1 LSSGA
6 DDAIR
11 SNGDKVR
18 RTYLGISDSVGV
30 DTDFLQYKGKQLP
43 LSVCTDSTGDDWA
56 YKTRGYHMDVNAS
69 ALTISSNYTT
79 SGTPLFFVGASS
91 FTSDPQNES
100 NQYYRLFARKFTLLC
115 IGGFD
120 GWDIYREYRTNA
132 DRFVLGRS
140 GYLRGA
146 CPSIKY
152 PTATGWGAFKQ
163 ITVGLRGDARPGDI
177 LTYNWSP
184 PHVYGNP
191 QKWIGAKMIPS
202 LIEKFNELGYDW
214 NDENSDFNFL
224 ICVKKELFDIGSDLS
239 ITRSDDNIYTTGSGK
254 NIALG
259 YLAGKSWK
267 TKEEA
272 ALLAIEAVNTA
283 SKYDIHTGGPVQVEI
298 I

>member
-1 LSSGA
+1 MTTIVGIQGKGWSVMAADTQITDDNNSVVSS
-6 DDAIR
+6 
-11 SNGDKVR
+11 
-18 RTYLGISDSVGV
+18 
-30 DTDFLQYKGKQLP
+30 
-43 LSVCTDSTGDDWA
+43 
-56 YKTRGYHMDVNAS
+56 KTPK
-69 ALTISSNYTT
+69 I
-79 SGTPLFFVGASS
+79 
-91 FTSDPQNES
+91 
-100 NQYYRLFARKFTLLC
+100 
-115 IGGFD
+115 
-120 GWDIYREYRTNA
+120 
-132 DRFVLGRS
+132 
-140 GYLRGA
+140 
-146 CPSIKY
+146 IK
-152 PTATGWGAFKQ
+152 FKQ
-163 ITVGLRGDARPGDI
+163 IAVGLRGDARPGDI